1 MFTAWEKGGVLREGT
16 PSETLFEKGLDRFHR
31 VRVEGN
37 MAGGHAPAEG
47 TFATFEGGAFDAQR
61 LADPRS
67 GPHLVHPNGK
77 ELVDAE
83 PGVEPQEDQRLIAQ
97 GKDPQDRA
105 DGGFLGRREGRAGGH
120 IPR

>member
-1 MFTAWEKGGVLREGT
+1 VFTAWEKGGVLREGT

-83 PGVEPQEDQRLIAQ
+83 PGVEPKEDQGLIPQREDA
-97 GKDPQDRA
+97 QDRA
-105 DGGFLGRREGRAGGH
+105 DGVLLSGGEWRAGG
-120 IPR
+120 PCSR